1 MPFLY
6 IAILFALSG
15 TLAGQDVAGRWVTMD
30 DVTGKKR
37 SVVEISVV
45 NGKASGTIIQLFRA
59 PSEEQDP
66 VCKECTDDRKG
77 RKVIGLDIIRGMV
90 KQDDEWTD
98 GTILDPQ
105 NGKVYDCKLW
115 IENGSLKVRGYI
127 AFFYRTQTWIRET
140 K

>member
-1 MPFLY
+1 MRFLN

>member
-1 MPFLY
+1 MRFLN

-127 AFFYRTQTWIRET
+127 AFFYRTQTWIRES

>member
-1 MPFLY
+1 MRFLY

-77 RKVIGLDIIRGMV
+77 RKVVGLDIIRGMV

-127 AFFYRTQTWIRET
+127 AFFYRTQTWIRES

>member
-1 MPFLY
+1 MRFLY

-77 RKVIGLDIIRGMV
+77 RKVVGLDIIRGMV
-90 KQDDEWTD
+90 KQDDEWTA

-127 AFFYRTQTWIRET
+127 AFFYRTQTWIRES

>member
-1 MPFLY
+1 MRFLN

-77 RKVIGLDIIRGMV
+77 RKVVGLDIIRGMV

>member
-1 MPFLY
+1 MRFLY

>member
-1 MPFLY
+1 MRFLY

-77 RKVIGLDIIRGMV
+77 RKVVGLDIIRGMV

>member
-1 MPFLY
+1 MRFLY

-45 NGKASGTIIQLFRA
+45 NGKASGTIIQLFRV

-127 AFFYRTQTWIRET
+127 AFFYRTQTWIRES